1 MGLQQ
6 KIVASVGE
14 ISRKLLLFGH
24 ILLSPVGNCFLC
36 EGIQTSYKCYKHFCC
51 NTMEYRFSF
60 SFCSDNIL
68 FSHNVFFPSDKTEN
82 LNTELVV
89 ESLYCALNGMNSSI
103 SETSHQWGS
112 PLSVGVLLATTR
124 SNAIGIA
131 VDALVTEWSLELAK
145 FLEQAY
151 K

>member
-1 MGLQQ
+1 MNRSYLQYTF
-6 KIVASVGE
+6 SV
-14 ISRKLLLFGH
+14 I
-24 ILLSPVGNCFLC
+24 
-36 EGIQTSYKCYKHFCC
+36 
-51 NTMEYRFSF
+51 
-60 SFCSDNIL
+60 
-68 FSHNVFFPSDKTEN
+68 DKTKN
-82 LNTELVV
+82 LNTELIV
-89 ESLYCALNGMNSSI
+89 ESLYCALNGANNNI

-124 SNAIGIA
+124 SNAVGIA